1 MDFTCDEC
9 GKTFDHAGH
18 YNIHLAM
25 HQRKRKAAATTST
38 VFIKKAKL
46 LDPPQSEEFGVRM
59 IHRGLKDLFKIY
71 RASFKRVYTDIAV
84 ITTMLFAHMAYLL
97 ELMVRDNDGIKAH
110 LRLVLPIFAQFNI
123 FQDILH
129 RIALR

>member
-18 YNIHLAM
+18 YNIHRAM
-25 HQRKRKAAATTST
+25 HERKRKAPTAST
-38 VFIKKAKL
+38 VFTKKAKL
-46 LDPPQSEEFGVRM
+46 VQPPQSEEFGVRM

-71 RASFKRVYTDIAV
+71 RASFKRVYNDIAV
-84 ITTMLFAHMAYLL
+84 VTTMLFAHMVYLL

-110 LRLVLPIFAQFNI
+110 LRLVLPIFA
-123 FQDILH
+123 
-129 RIALR
+129 